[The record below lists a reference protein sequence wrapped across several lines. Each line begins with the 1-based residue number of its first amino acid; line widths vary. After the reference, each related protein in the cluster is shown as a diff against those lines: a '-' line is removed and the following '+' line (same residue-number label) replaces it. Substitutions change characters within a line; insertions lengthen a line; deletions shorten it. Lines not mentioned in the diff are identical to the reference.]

1 MGSFL
6 PGTLS
11 GLWLDIGGGILFI
24 GLFLRRGICGGFGH
38 IYLLCVLEAAAPANR
53 CVPGGRS
60 QLERAPTTRCPP
72 PRVFACRGFRV
83 KVEGVEVVVDTGSS
97 SQAQPEAL
105 SSIFHWLLCL
115 GPDLARSDP
124 LVGLPALAATRV
136 PPCLQRPPWE

>member
-1 MGSFL
+1 MFRSDPNDRCAGPKFLEAGLRVNGPCLAYLCSGSFEGGSSEQLVGSFL

-72 PRVFACRGFRV
+72 PRVFACRGFGLRLRV
-83 KVEGVEVVVDTGSS
+83 
-97 SQAQPEAL
+97 
-105 SSIFHWLLCL
+105 
-115 GPDLARSDP
+115 
-124 LVGLPALAATRV
+124 
-136 PPCLQRPPWE
+136 